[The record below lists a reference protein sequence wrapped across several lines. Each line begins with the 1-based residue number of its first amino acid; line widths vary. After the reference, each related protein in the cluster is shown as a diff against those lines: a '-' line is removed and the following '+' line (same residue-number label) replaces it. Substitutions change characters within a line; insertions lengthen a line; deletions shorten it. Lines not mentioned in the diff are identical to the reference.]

1 MLRQARKRGVG
12 DHVRFAGYLP
22 RDEFYA
28 YLGAVDISVAL
39 RYPSAGETS
48 GTLSRALAL
57 GTCIVAVRY
66 GSFAEIPPSACVHV
80 PLHGDTA
87 GALAS
92 ALRRLV
98 SSRGSRTAIGNAA
111 ARHAA
116 ANLPVERC
124 ARLYVEAAWAG
135 LAMRNLRSKGLR
147 KPLPNLTHWTS
158 KQVVA
163 HN

>member
-1 MLRQARKRGVG
+1 LEE
-12 DHVRFAGYLP
+12 HVRFAGYLP

-28 YLGAVDISVAL
+28 YLNAVDISVAL

-57 GTCIVAVRY
+57 GTCVAAVRY
-66 GSFAEIPPSACVHV
+66 GSFAEIPPSACLHV

-98 SSRGSRTAIGNAA
+98 SSPGLRQAIGKAA

-116 ANLPVERC
+116 ANLSIAGC
-124 ARLYVEAAWAG
+124 ARRYVEAARSS
-135 LAMRNLRSKGLR
+135 LAMRAAPQDRPTARG
-147 KPLPNLTHWTS
+147 
-158 KQVVA
+158 A
-163 HN
+163 